1 MGRPRNEAAHPI
13 MNHNISK
20 LIALPLATLVAAQGC
35 DNEDTSRGDSR
46 AATLA
51 EIEVDEDTVHGIDE
65 NGDVVSDAHLSIEG
79 AVSRVEMTFD
89 DGTFTTEVD
98 GATGEVRMYGEIGGE
113 SFMWSSLDG
122 ESLPA
127 AVEARA
133 EAIGAAWNAA
143 LLDDK
148 GELRAEVRDAIV
160 VRHGT
165 ADAIGYWDWWSFA
178 CGAGMVVAC
187 ATFTGPAAIG
197 CGLAGAAYCASI
209 SY

>member
-1 MGRPRNEAAHPI
+1 
-13 MNHNISK
+13 MNHDIKK
-20 LIALPLATLVAAQGC
+20 LIGIPLATFVAMQGC
-35 DNEDTSRGDSR
+35 DTEDPSRSESR
-46 AATLA
+46 AAELVD
-51 EIEVDEDTVHGIDE
+51 IEVDDDTVHGLNAD
-65 NGDVVSDAHLSIEG
+65 GDVVSNATFSIDG
-79 AVSRVEMTFD
+79 AVSRVEMTFA

-98 GATGEVRMYGEIGGE
+98 GATAEVRMYGEIGGE
-113 SFMWSSLDG
+113 SFQWSSLDG
-122 ESLPA
+122 QALPA

-133 EAIGAAWNAA
+133 EAIGEAWKAA
-143 LLDDK
+143 LLDEN
-148 GELRAEVRDAIV
+148 GELRADVREAIA

-165 ADAIGYWDWWSFA
+165 PDAIGYWDWWSFA